1 MFLVPDSVLLIRTGF
16 ESATWVP
23 PSELLKLDLGGQ
35 TLVGQTSVGQT
46 EDGQTLVGQTSVGQT
61 EDGQA
66 SVGQTSAGA
75 NFNWADLVFTGFT
88 GWARL
93 LFI

>member
-35 TLVGQTSVGQT
+35 TLVGQT